1 MADMRSGLLQA
12 ASLGVEIAVAV
23 FLGAGGGYWL
33 DRQFRTEP
41 WLMVVGLLL
50 GAAAGLWNAY
60 KIAMNNERP

>member
-1 MADMRSGLLQA
+1 MLQA